1 MSASSPQALVEMVM
15 ARKTV
20 KEISEALGATPSAIR
35 QRIGRARV
43 QGLIPADYILAS
55 AVPRGR
61 KRPKGGASKR
71 AIMTRHRRGDFVVGG
86 GTIQM
91 VTGLPVHV
99 QDWLIDQIPKDATLI
114 DVVRAF
120 ILDAYNDEVQQ

>member
-1 MSASSPQALVEMVM
+1 MSDASPASVVEMVL

-43 QGLIPADYILAS
+43 HGLIPADYIIAS

-61 KRPKGGASKR
+61 KRPKGGAAKR
-71 AIMTRHRRGDFVVGG
+71 TLMTRHSRGDFVVGG
-86 GTIQM
+86 GIIQM
-91 VTGLPVHV
+91 VAGLPDPV

-114 DVVRAF
+114 EVVRAF

>member
-1 MSASSPQALVEMVM
+1 MSDASPASVVEMVL

-35 QRIGRARV
+35 QRIARARV
-43 QGLIPADYILAS
+43 KGLIPADYIIAS

-61 KRPKGGASKR
+61 KRPKGGAWKR
-71 AIMTRHRRGDFVVGG
+71 SLITRHSRGDFVVGG

-91 VTGLPVHV
+91 VIGLPEPV
-99 QDWLIDQIPKDATLI
+99 QYWLIDQIPKGATLI